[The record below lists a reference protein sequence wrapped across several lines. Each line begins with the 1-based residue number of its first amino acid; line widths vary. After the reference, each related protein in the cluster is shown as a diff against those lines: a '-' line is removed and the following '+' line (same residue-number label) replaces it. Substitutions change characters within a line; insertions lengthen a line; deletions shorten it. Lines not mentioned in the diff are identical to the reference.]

1 MQDTI
6 CINKILLIAFIY
18 SGLYI
23 LYTKICNKNGDG
35 MKIAVCVSHVP
46 DTATRI
52 KVGGDGKTLDPS
64 GVTFIINPY
73 DEFAVEEALKTK
85 ETLGSGEVAVIT
97 IGNEASK
104 ETIRKALAMGTDS
117 AVLLKD
123 DNPKDSLSIAKTLAE
138 EIKIQDA
145 KLVFMGKQ
153 SVDYD
158 NSIVGQLT
166 AELLGYNCVSV
177 VVKLSIEGDKIIAE
191 REIEGGREVVQT
203 SLPAII
209 TCQKGLN
216 EPRYASLKGIMAA
229 KKKVIEEKPAAASSQ
244 TIEVVSMTLPAGKQ
258 PGRIIGSDA
267 SAVPELVRL
276 LREEAKV
283 I

>member
-1 MQDTI
+1 
-6 CINKILLIAFIY
+6 
-18 SGLYI
+18 
-23 LYTKICNKNGDG
+23 
-35 MKIAVCVSHVP
+35 MKIVVCVSHVP
-46 DTATRI
+46 DTATRV
-52 KVGGDGKTLDPS
+52 KVGNDGKTIDPA

-73 DEFAVEEALKTK
+73 DEYAVEEALKTK
-85 ETLGSGEVAVIT
+85 DKLGSGEVVVVT
-97 IGNEASK
+97 LGSDNSK
-104 ETIRKALAMGTDS
+104 ETIRKALAMGVDS
-117 AVLLKD
+117 GVLLKD
-123 DNPKDSLSIAKTLAE
+123 ENPRDSLGVAKALAE
-138 EIKIQDA
+138 EIKAQGAQLI
-145 KLVFMGKQ
+145 FMGKQ

-166 AELLGYNCVSV
+166 AELLDYNCVSV
-177 VVKLSIEGDKIIAE
+177 VVKLDIDGEKVLAE

-203 SLPAII
+203 SLPVII

-229 KKKVIEEKPAAASSQ
+229 KKKTIEEKAAASYTPTS
-244 TIEVVSMTLPAGKQ
+244 EVISMQLPSGKQ

-276 LREEAKV
+276 LKEEAKV

>member
-1 MQDTI
+1 
-6 CINKILLIAFIY
+6 
-18 SGLYI
+18 
-23 LYTKICNKNGDG
+23 
-35 MKIAVCVSHVP
+35 MKIVVCVSHVP
-46 DTATRI
+46 DTATRV
-52 KVGGDGKTLDPS
+52 KVGNDGKTIDPA

-73 DEFAVEEALKTK
+73 DEYAVEEALKTK
-85 ETLGSGEVAVIT
+85 EKLGSGEVVVVT
-97 IGNEASK
+97 LGSDNSK
-104 ETIRKALAMGTDS
+104 ETIRKALAMGIDS
-117 AVLLKD
+117 GVLLKD
-123 DNPKDSLSIAKTLAE
+123 ENPRDSLGVAKALAE
-138 EIKIQDA
+138 EIKAQGAQLI
-145 KLVFMGKQ
+145 FMGKQ

-166 AELLGYNCVSV
+166 AELLDYNCVSV
-177 VVKLSIEGDKIIAE
+177 VVKLDIDGEKVLAE

-203 SLPAII
+203 SLPVII

-229 KKKVIEEKPAAASSQ
+229 KKKTIEEKAAASYTPTS
-244 TIEVVSMTLPAGKQ
+244 EVISMQLPSGKQ

-276 LREEAKV
+276 LKEEAKV

>member
-1 MQDTI
+1 
-6 CINKILLIAFIY
+6 
-18 SGLYI
+18 
-23 LYTKICNKNGDG
+23 
-35 MKIAVCVSHVP
+35 MKIAVCVSNVP

-52 KVGGDGKTLDPS
+52 KIGSDGKSIDPS

-73 DEFAVEEALKTK
+73 DEYAIEEALKTK
-85 ETLGSGEVAVIT
+85 EKLGEGEVVILTLGADG
-97 IGNEASK
+97 SK
-104 ETIRKALAMGTDS
+104 ETIRKALAMGADS

-123 DNPKDSLSIAKTLAE
+123 DNPRDSIGIAKALAD
-138 EIKIQDA
+138 EIKSIDA
-145 KLVFMGKQ
+145 ELVFMGKQ

-166 AELLGYNCVSV
+166 SEMLGYNCVTV
-177 VVKLSIEGDKIIAE
+177 AVTFELSDKQIVAE

-229 KKKVIEEKPAAASSQ
+229 KKKTIEEKPAKEVAAS
-244 TIEVVSMTLPAGKQ
+244 TEILKMYLPPPKQ
-258 PGRIIGSDA
+258 AGRILGTDS
-267 SAVPELVRL
+267 SAVPELVKL
-276 LREEAKV
+276 LKEEAKV